1 MLRVAAY
8 CRVSTDNEDQI
19 NSLEN
24 QKRYFE
30 EYINKN
36 KEWKFTDLYVDE
48 GISGTNV
55 KKRKGFKKMIAEG
68 EQKKFDLLLTKEI
81 SRFARNT
88 LDSILYTRQL
98 KSLGIGV
105 IFLNDNINTMDAD
118 SELRLTIMASI
129 AQEESRKISERVKWG
144 QKRSMENKVVFG
156 NRVYGYNIA
165 NGKLSVNPEEAE
177 IVRTIFKLYIE
188 GMGTHVLAKE
198 LKSKGVLTA
207 TGSRNWTNASLLRIL
222 KNEKYIGVL
231 KQKKQITTD
240 FLNHTRK
247 RNEGE
252 EEYIIFENNH
262 EPIID
267 RATFDIIQYEIQR
280 RMTFQ
285 FSKTKYSNRYPWSGR
300 LECANCGSKYKRA
313 IWHKGKSFEKVVWRC
328 TENIRNGIEKVNAQG
343 VKEGCAAKAVEESVL
358 QKAFLELLQDIVKD
372 KDAILNDL
380 EKTIIKVMEEA
391 KNTSCLKS
399 LNESIEKINARKD
412 KLIDLF
418 SDDVISKEEFKKR
431 NDQLNN
437 QLEELN
443 DKILQAEAEREKL
456 RDERKVFEKIREV
469 IRKMGSAREFSEG
482 ICRELL
488 KKVIIYDRNHF
499 KIILKTAHEKEF
511 FFESTAALSAQQ
523 SPPRRAPSR

>member
-8 CRVSTDNEDQI
+8 CRVSTDKDDQI

-24 QKRYFE
+24 QKRYFD

-36 KEWKFTDLYVDE
+36 KEWKFVDLYVDE

-55 KKRKGFKKMIAEG
+55 KKRMGFKKMISDAE
-68 EQKKFDLLLTKEI
+68 KKRFDLLLTKEI

-105 IFLNDNINTMDAD
+105 IFMNDNINIMDAD

-144 QKRSMENKVVFG
+144 QKRSMENKIAFG
-156 NRVYGYNIA
+156 NRIYGYNIK

-177 IVRTIFKLYIE
+177 IVRTIFKLYKE
-188 GMGTHVLAKE
+188 GMGTHILAKE
-198 LKSKGVLTA
+198 LKSKGILTP
-207 TGSRNWTNASLLRIL
+207 TGSRNWTNATILRIL
-222 KNEKYIGVL
+222 KNEKYIGIL
-231 KQKKQITTD
+231 KQRKQITTD

-267 RATFDIIQYEIQR
+267 RNIFDSTQYEIQR

-285 FSKTKYSNRYPWSGR
+285 FSKTKYSNRYPWSGK
-300 LECANCGSKYKRA
+300 LECANCGSKYKRTV
-313 IWHKGKSFEKVVWRC
+313 WHKGKSFEKVVWRC
-328 TENIRNGIEKVNAQG
+328 TENIRNGIEKVDAQG
-343 VKEGCAAKAVEESVL
+343 MKEGCAAKAIEEIVL

-372 KDAILNDL
+372 KEAILNDL
-380 EKTIIKVMEEA
+380 EKIIIKVMEEA
-391 KNTSCLKS
+391 KNTSCLKN
-399 LNESIEKINARKD
+399 LNENIDKIDLRKD
-412 KLIDLF
+412 KLVDLYT
-418 SDDVISKEEFKKR
+418 DGVISKDEFKKR

-443 DKILQAEAEREKL
+443 NKIEIAEVEREKFK
-456 RDERKVFEKIREV
+456 DERKVFEKIREI
-469 IRKMGSAREFSEG
+469 IRKLGSAQEFSEG
-482 ICRELL
+482 ICKELF

-499 KIILKTAHEKEF
+499 KIILKNAQEKEF
-511 FFESTAALSAQQ
+511 FFDAAAVLTNQQ
-523 SPPRRAPSR
+523 SRLQKVQFR